1 MRVTSDDSFV
11 CEAERERGRE
21 AESERV
27 SEREREREREV
38 TNVCENVHFGICKRM
53 RKE

>member
-11 CEAERERGRE
+11 CEAERER
-21 AESERV
+21 
-27 SEREREREREV
+27 EREREV
-38 TNVCENVHFGICKRM
+38 TNGCENVHFGICKRM